1 MQVLSQLAFSQA
13 GEDTAS
19 AAEALAAFDPGG
31 DLLDGLLGGAAL
43 WRELP
48 PKIFIGE
55 SGSMTG
61 AHTDISPQLEFA
73 HGLTGLKFLGA
84 ASYEATPALLELHD
98 AREEEDLYATRIPTD
113 RTLNEQ
119 QRLLLQHKE
128 LSIAVVGAGDLAVF
142 NSGALHFASNG
153 AGAGAAATV
162 YHGALTPAAIPRLAE
177 AARVATAKSE
187 RGAYV
192 DHLHA
197 DDLTKL
203 VSRTVDERGL
213 DSLRATLCAAGSI
226 EVGGATE
233 GNATAEGDAAAHGDA
248 AADGVSPGDGPP
260 PPCEASRAAR
270 VDAVL
275 QEMVEAL
282 DASEGRLPRPKEKIP
297 MECKP
302 APFLGRQERRDPIYF
317 TRGAFQKKPGEGI
330 RGSKKK
336 SGDKKGS
343 DQGPAKGGDGQGGGR
358 LLRALSDGVAAD
370 RPSGGAEWLAEWRTR
385 IGCWW
390 LVTPLQPQL
399 QACAGS
405 LAIILTRRLEHA
417 LGAPPIAA
425 AIEPNCEWIE
435 TAEERL
441 RLPDFPELGS
451 FDAFALPPLPRLL
464 LPEPAQLRVRATGGL
479 APLLAVSEAR
489 SQEAGTSPV
498 WTTTA
503 VGAGA
508 GATVALLIGLVFFG
522 RPRRARSVQPL
533 HTRDRKHVGWSA

>member
-1 MQVLSQLAFSQA
+1 
-13 GEDTAS
+13 
-19 AAEALAAFDPGG
+19 
-31 DLLDGLLGGAAL
+31 
-43 WRELP
+43 
-48 PKIFIGE
+48 
-55 SGSMTG
+55 
-61 AHTDISPQLEFA
+61 
-73 HGLTGLKFLGA
+73 
-84 ASYEATPALLELHD
+84 
-98 AREEEDLYATRIPTD
+98 
-113 RTLNEQ
+113 
-119 QRLLLQHKE
+119 
-128 LSIAVVGAGDLAVF
+128 
-142 NSGALHFASNG
+142 
-153 AGAGAAATV
+153 
-162 YHGALTPAAIPRLAE
+162 
-177 AARVATAKSE
+177 
-187 RGAYV
+187 
-192 DHLHA
+192 
-197 DDLTKL
+197 
-203 VSRTVDERGL
+203 
-213 DSLRATLCAAGSI
+213 
-226 EVGGATE
+226 
-233 GNATAEGDAAAHGDA
+233 
-248 AADGVSPGDGPP
+248 
-260 PPCEASRAAR
+260 
-270 VDAVL
+270 
-275 QEMVEAL
+275 
-282 DASEGRLPRPKEKIP
+282 

-343 DQGPAKGGDGQGGGR
+343 DQGPAKGGDDQGGGR

-370 RPSGGAEWLAEWRTR
+370 RPSGGAEWLEEWRTR

-464 LPEPAQLRVRATGGL
+464 LPEPTQLQVRATGGL

-533 HTRDRKHVGWSA
+533 HTRDRKHVGWAA